1 MKQLKTSYMNKKQK
15 DHQSIIPGH
24 SIAARVVNYDLGFA
38 IRIWKKKLKD
48 SDILLKLK
56 ENKENMENMQLTTEE
71 INTNFPIEKIEKEEN
86 ETQLLN
92 KKRKQSDGL
101 NELKKELLDK

>member
-48 SDILLKLK
+48 SDILLKLR
-56 ENKENMENMQLTTEE
+56 ENKEF
-71 INTNFPIEKIEKEEN
+71 IKPSVI
-86 ETQLLN
+86 
-92 KKRKQSDGL
+92 KRAANSKARYIQQIRSKQDI
-101 NELKKELLDK
+101 